1 MDSQE
6 LPLYAHR
13 KGTELETA
21 DTSGAPGGMTSLRVL
36 FEKVEGVPLLDFV
49 MAVEKADGDVDG
61 ALRDYHG
68 QFLLLSFVDCIM
80 DLIQPI
86 SRSARLPS
94 REWHHC

>member
-13 KGTELETA
+13 KRTELETA

-61 ALRDYHG
+61 ALRK
-68 QFLLLSFVDCIM
+68 LSWSVH
-80 DLIQPI
+80 
-86 SRSARLPS
+86 SAEL
-94 REWHHC
+94 C